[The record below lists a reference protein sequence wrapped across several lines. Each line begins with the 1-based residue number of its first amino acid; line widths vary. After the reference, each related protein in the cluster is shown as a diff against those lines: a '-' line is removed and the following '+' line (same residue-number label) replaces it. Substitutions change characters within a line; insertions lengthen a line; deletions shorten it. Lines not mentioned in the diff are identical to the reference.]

1 MMKAFEDKSYPKFE
15 EGMQF
20 VVVGYDVLAAE
31 LGGIVTL
38 VGQDDSICPR
48 FEDSKGRTHYLY
60 WAGLAPL
67 KPLSDEPH
75 PEVPEGTKFLC
86 LDGYGGLFPE
96 GEIVTLHNNDSSCC
110 PSFMKEDGSN
120 YWYCEWSRMAPLTC
134 LTEVPE
140 EKVKVFKPIEEESCS
155 YEKPPFGV
163 RPRRLFEL
171 DRMGELLEAM
181 TIYIGAGGSIPQEWI
196 EELEEIN
203 ASL

>member
-1 MMKAFEDKSYPKFE
+1 MKAFEDKSYPKFE

-48 FEDSKGRTHYLY
+48 FEDSKGRTHHLY

-67 KPLSDEPH
+67 EPLSDEPH

-86 LDGYGGLFPE
+86 LEGYTNFFPE
-96 GEIVTLHNNDSSCC
+96 GEIVTLHDNDGSCC
-110 PSFMKEDGSN
+110 PSFMKEDGSTS
-120 YWYCEWSRMAPLTC
+120 WYSEWARMAPLTR

-140 EKVKVFKPIEEESCS
+140 EKVEVSELIEAEAWSCG
-155 YEKPPFGV
+155 KLTFGV
-163 RPRRLFEL
+163 RPRWLL
-171 DRMGELLEAM
+171 DKERMLELLEAM
-181 TIYIGAGGSIPQEWI
+181 TRYADAGKSIPQEWI
-196 EELEEIN
+196 EELEELN